1 MKEYM
6 DLAYKQACRAFDEGE
21 VPVGAVIVRDGEVI
35 AKAHNLTKTLHDT
48 TMHAE
53 MIALNEASTYLD
65 TDNLSG
71 CELYV
76 TMEPCP
82 MCMGAVI
89 LSKISKLVYGCNDT
103 EFGACGGY
111 INLASHPSAKR
122 LEVYGGIDEDKCASL
137 LKLFFLELRKQKKSD

>member
-1 MKEYM
+1 MKDYM
-6 DLAYKQACRAFDEGE
+6 DLAYKQACRAFDAGE
-21 VPVGAVIVRDGEVI
+21 VPVGAIIVRDGEVI
-35 AKAHNLTKTLHDT
+35 AEAYNLSESEHDA

-53 MIALNEASTYLD
+53 MIALKKASKYLD
-65 TDNLSG
+65 SDNLSG

-111 INLASHPSAKR
+111 INLAAHPSAKK
-122 LEVYGGIDEDKCASL
+122 LEVYGGISEDKCTSL
-137 LKLFFLELRKQKKSD
+137 LKLFFSELRKQKKSD